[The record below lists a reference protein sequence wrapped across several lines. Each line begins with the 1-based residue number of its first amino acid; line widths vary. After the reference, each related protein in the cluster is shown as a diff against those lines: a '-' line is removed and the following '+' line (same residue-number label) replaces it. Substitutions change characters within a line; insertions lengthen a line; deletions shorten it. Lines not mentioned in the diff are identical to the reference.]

1 MKTPAPFV
9 VGAARSGTT
18 MLRLMLDAHG
28 ELAIPP
34 ETGFVP
40 QLTDAARRGAGPD
53 EVAELLISH
62 RRFGDFGFEPD
73 EIRAMF
79 SGIEPFRIRKAIRA
93 FYRTYAERQ
102 GKSRWGDK
110 TPAYALR
117 MREIAR
123 VLPEAHFIHLIRDGR
138 DVRLSQLANNT
149 TTPPPAGR
157 HAQRWKKR
165 VRTAQRQGSA
175 VDHYMEVRF
184 EDVLTD
190 TEAQIRRMC
199 EFVELDYDPAM
210 LRFHERAAERL
221 DEIRRDMKPGDEV
234 AAGRG
239 RQFRSA
245 EARVAQHLLTTEPPR
260 ADRIARWRGEMS
272 ADDLDEFEGAVGDF
286 LVELGY
292 ELSEHPAP

>member
-1 MKTPAPFV
+1 
-9 VGAARSGTT
+9 
-18 MLRLMLDAHG
+18 
-28 ELAIPP
+28 
-34 ETGFVP
+34 
-40 QLTDAARRGAGPD
+40 
-53 EVAELLISH
+53 
-62 RRFGDFGFEPD
+62 
-73 EIRAMF
+73 
-79 SGIEPFRIRKAIRA
+79 
-93 FYRTYAERQ
+93 
-102 GKSRWGDK
+102 
-110 TPAYALR
+110 

-149 TTPPPAGR
+149 TTPPPAER

-221 DEIRRDMKPGDEV
+221 GEIRRDMKPGDEV
-234 AAGRG
+234 AEGRA

-245 EARVAQHLLTTEPPR
+245 EARVAQHRLTTEPPR
-260 ADRIARWRGEMS
+260 ADRIARWRREMS
-272 ADDLDEFEGAVGDF
+272 ADDLAEFEGAVGDF